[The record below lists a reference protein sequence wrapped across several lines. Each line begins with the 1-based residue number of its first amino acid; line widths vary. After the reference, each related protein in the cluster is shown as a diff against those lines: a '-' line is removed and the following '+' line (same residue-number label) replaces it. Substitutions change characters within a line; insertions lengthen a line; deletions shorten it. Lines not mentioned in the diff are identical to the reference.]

1 MLAKQINKG
10 LALGDSSEVQ
20 DEGLVRA
27 IGTGALGISIFNMVV
42 GGGIFVLPGIV
53 ASLLG
58 SAAILAYF
66 VCSAAVG
73 LIFLCY
79 AEIGTRITRSGGS
92 YAYVEEAFG
101 PFAGFIASTLL
112 WFGWAVLA
120 DAGITIA
127 MTETIG
133 IAFPILQE
141 PLPRAAFIILLLAF
155 LATVN
160 IRGVRSGIRLY
171 IFNTMAK
178 LVPLLLLL
186 IVGIFAIRPEYL
198 VIDEWP
204 SLSSVGAAAVVLFF
218 AFAGAET
225 ALSASGE
232 IKNPARTVP
241 MGLLVGVTGILSL
254 YVGLQA
260 VSQGVLGPELAN
272 NTEAPLA
279 AAATVVFGDWGS
291 KLLLVGGVISIYAT
305 VSGDLLC
312 TPRVIYAAARDDNLP
327 AFLAK
332 IHPQYKTPYIAIIVF
347 ASLIC
352 AFALTGTFKPLAV
365 VASGSI
371 LMVYAGVCL
380 AVIRLRLRDGMP
392 APGEFR
398 LPLGLTIP
406 VLACLFVAWL
416 LWQMTASEAIGL
428 GILLAAASF
437 FYGVRTLLRRTAK

>member
-1 MLAKQINKG
+1 MEET
-10 LALGDSSEVQ
+10 SEVQ
-20 DEGLVRA
+20 EEGLVRA

-58 SAAILAYF
+58 SAAIIAYF

-133 IAFPILQE
+133 IAFPLLRE
-141 PLPRAAFIILLLAF
+141 PLPRALFIILLLAF
-155 LATVN
+155 LAAVN
-160 IRGVRSGIRLY
+160 IRGVRSGVKLY

-178 LVPLLLLL
+178 LVPLMLLL
-186 IVGIFAIRPEYL
+186 IAGLVAIRPEYL
-198 VIDEWP
+198 VITEWP
-204 SLSSVGAAAVVLFF
+204 SLSSIGAAAVVLFF

-232 IKNPARTVP
+232 IRNPARTVP
-241 MGLLVGVTGILSL
+241 MGLLLGVTGILSL

-279 AAATVVFGDWGS
+279 AAATVVFGDWGAR
-291 KLLLVGGVISIYAT
+291 LLLVGGVISIYAT

-312 TPRVIYAAARDDNLP
+312 TPRVIFAAARDRNLP
-327 AFLAK
+327 AFLARV
-332 IHPQYKTPYIAIIVF
+332 HPTHKTPYMAILFF
-347 ASLIC
+347 AALIC

-380 AVIRLRLRDGMP
+380 SVIRLRLRDGLP
-392 APGEFR
+392 AAGEFR

-406 VLACLFVAWL
+406 VLACVFVAWL
-416 LWQMTASEAIGL
+416 LWQMTASEASSL
-428 GILLAAASF
+428 LALLAAASL
-437 FYGVRTLLRRTAK
+437 FYGVRAWLRRS